1 MKLLTAI
8 LTLVI
13 STITYLLDEYTF
25 VPGVYAAVVQPEKP
39 NSVLPYRNNEKAQG
53 RYTFFFKVS
62 SQIESNPLITIDF
75 PVIYVNFLPNIEKC
89 SAKVQILLRSETQF
103 IKCTVD
109 QNKVTF
115 DLKEYWSEIDSGN
128 IIIDLYD
135 VINPVGTAIS
145 TGNFAIKTFSGED
158 LLIDENII
166 FEGIGFAPY
175 YGTFTS
181 VTMVNDGANI
191 AGYVTNYIS
200 TFTLT
205 RNLPK
210 SSWFRLEFP
219 TGFGFGSNLECYV
232 EQVAD
237 NLASLPCYTEDMTLM
252 MKDLKFDMT
261 LGSTYRIKIKNI
273 RNPFIATAATGSFV
287 FETMK
292 EGVNTVI
299 EYEGAVP
306 GISISPGGI
315 TDVTIIGFPLV
326 QNLFVDY
333 YIKFL
338 PQNAIPKGG
347 QIEIDF
353 PDTFQGLDS
362 TCRVVSGLKE
372 ISSSSPITA
381 TTTFDKIWIR
391 NFDNFD
397 PKYIEVKCFCTNPPM
412 AGETPHW
419 QIRTY
424 QDTTLTKIIDQ
435 NLQAGTVPISSIDRP
450 NFFASDL
457 YEKIVNCS
465 WLEQCPIDFRFFPNP
480 GNFLTK
486 YNTATNYGNLA
497 LQIPLWWWLYSNS
510 SVPECKFGE
519 NASAGC

>member
-1 MKLLTAI
+1 
-8 LTLVI
+8 
-13 STITYLLDEYTF
+13 
-25 VPGVYAAVVQPEKP
+25 
-39 NSVLPYRNNEKAQG
+39 
-53 RYTFFFKVS
+53 
-62 SQIESNPLITIDF
+62 
-75 PVIYVNFLPNIEKC
+75 
-89 SAKVQILLRSETQF
+89 
-103 IKCTVD
+103 
-109 QNKVTF
+109 
-115 DLKEYWSEIDSGN
+115 
-128 IIIDLYD
+128 
-135 VINPVGTAIS
+135 
-145 TGNFAIKTFSGED
+145 
-158 LLIDENII
+158 
-166 FEGIGFAPY
+166 
-175 YGTFTS
+175 
-181 VTMVNDGANI
+181 
-191 AGYVTNYIS
+191 
-200 TFTLT
+200 
-205 RNLPK
+205 
-210 SSWFRLEFP
+210 
-219 TGFGFGSNLECYV
+219 
-232 EQVAD
+232 
-237 NLASLPCYTEDMTLM
+237 MTLM

-424 QDTTLTKIIDQ
+424 
-435 NLQAGTVPISSIDRP
+435 
-450 NFFASDL
+450 
-457 YEKIVNCS
+457 
-465 WLEQCPIDFRFFPNP
+465 
-480 GNFLTK
+480 
-486 YNTATNYGNLA
+486 
-497 LQIPLWWWLYSNS
+497 
-510 SVPECKFGE
+510 
-519 NASAGC
+519 